1 MSLGV
6 NVLFHL
12 TRIATEKLGNIY
24 DIEIIEA
31 HHKFKKDSPS
41 GTAKRLGEIASA
53 ALNLS
58 YEDAVKNGRSGFT
71 GERTSKEIGMHAVRG
86 GDIVGEHTV
95 LFAGLGEHLELK
107 HTAHSRATFARGA
120 IMASKWLKAQ
130 GPGFYSMRDLLGF

>member
-1 MSLGV
+1 
-6 NVLFHL
+6 
-12 TRIATEKLGNIY
+12 
-24 DIEIIEA
+24 
-31 HHKFKKDSPS
+31 
-41 GTAKRLGEIASA
+41 
-53 ALNLS
+53 
-58 YEDAVKNGRSGFT
+58 
-71 GERTSKEIGMHAVRG
+71 MHAVRG